1 MAAGATTWTK
11 ALSSV
16 PFDACNTTYVYCDPM
31 QEIRIEW
38 DPRKAAENR
47 RKHGVS
53 FSEAESVFADENALL
68 MDDPFHS
75 DGEDRFLLLGLSSGL
90 RILVVVHCYRE
101 EDAVIRLISA
111 RRANA
116 HERRQYDERL
126 SR

>member
-1 MAAGATTWTK
+1 MR
-11 ALSSV
+11 
-16 PFDACNTTYVYCDPM
+16 
-31 QEIRIEW
+31 EIRIEW
-38 DPRKAAENR
+38 DPRKATENR

-75 DGEDRFLLLGLSSGL
+75 DAEDRFLLLGLSSGM
-90 RILVVVHCYRE
+90 RILVVVHCYRDE
-101 EDAVIRLISA
+101 EAVIRLISA

-116 HERRQYDERL
+116 NERRQYDERL